1 MDLRRTSTKVAL
13 AFGILVAI
21 GVVARIAG
29 AFAGVDSYVGR
40 DLVIFGP
47 ALAIIG
53 VLGASI
59 SLLIG
64 YLKTNADSPATTP
77 PGWYPDPQD
86 ANLVRHFDGTTWTQQ
101 TAPRQ
106 PGP

>member
-13 AFGILVAI
+13 AFGILVVI

-29 AFAGVDSYVGR
+29 AFLGLDSYVGR

-47 ALAIIG
+47 AVAIIG
-53 VLGASI
+53 VLGATV

-64 YLKTNADSPATTP
+64 YVKSNANSRPTTP

-86 ANLVRHFDGTTWTQQ
+86 ANLVRYFDGTTWTQQ
-101 TAPRQ
+101 TAPRP